1 MQVEIRN
8 HDLAPRGVLPS
19 LSGKAVLRNN
29 SVSTW
34 SVEANGNDPRW
45 RRAQPGWH
53 VRITDHGAPVVSG
66 FITEFTETASP
77 DNHTRT
83 ISISGVSYHALLA
96 GALVIPNPPTVT
108 GQLPA
113 QDMWKGQGPAGDV
126 IRRLIREQI
135 GPTAPADYKVPYLRV
150 PDSTV
155 KGKTVQVGER
165 FTNLLDVVKTAAENG
180 GLVTFFDTHNAEVIF
195 RLRAP
200 RDLTRVVRLTR
211 ANGGI
216 GGYTLTQQA
225 PEVTEVIVG
234 GTGTGTTR
242 KLWRATRPDPHW
254 GIRVTQFVDRQ
265 STTDSNELKQA
276 ADKELDDGQ
285 AKSLVTFDAHPVPN
299 RRFGIDYG
307 LGDRITA
314 DLDGQTITDTLQIA
328 EITWDAK
335 KTDTKYQVGPTA
347 DETQLNQATG
357 RLNQRVRELSRQ
369 LRETATR

>member
-53 VRITDHGAPVVSG
+53 VRITDHGAPLVAG
-66 FITEFTETASP
+66 IITEFTETASP

-83 ISISGVSYHALLA
+83 ISVSGVSYHALLA
-96 GALVIPNPPTVT
+96 NALVIPNPPSVT

-113 QDMWKGQGPAGDV
+113 QDMWKGQGPAGEV
-126 IRRLIREQI
+126 IRRLVREQI
-135 GPTAPADYKVPYLRV
+135 GPTAPADYRVPYLRV
-150 PDSTV
+150 PDSTI
-155 KGKTVQVGER
+155 KGKDVQVSER
-165 FTNLLDVVKTAAENG
+165 FTNLLDVVKAQAEAG
-180 GLVTFFDTHNAEVIF
+180 ALVTFFDTDNAEVSL
-195 RLRAP
+195 RLREP
-200 RDLTRVVRLTR
+200 RDLARAVRLTR

-225 PEVTEVIVG
+225 PDATEVIVG
-234 GTGTGTTR
+234 GAGTGTTR

-254 GIRVTQFVDRQ
+254 GIHVTRFVDRQ

-285 AKSLVTFDAHPVPN
+285 AKSLVTFDAHPAPN
-299 RRFGIDYG
+299 RRFGDDYQ
-307 LGDRITA
+307 LGDKITA

-335 KTDTKYQVGPTA
+335 KTSTRFQIGPTA

-357 RLNQRVRELSRQ
+357 RLNARVRELSRQ
-369 LRETATR
+369 LRQTETR

>member
-8 HDLAPRGVLPS
+8 HSLAPRGVLPS

-34 SVEANGNDPRW
+34 SVEADGNDPRW

-53 VRITDHGAPVVSG
+53 VRITDHDAPLVAG
-66 FITEFTETASP
+66 IITEFTETASP

-96 GALVIPNPPTVT
+96 NALVIPNPPTVT

-113 QDMWKGQGPAGDV
+113 QDMWKGQGAAGDV
-126 IRRLIREQI
+126 IRRLVREQI

-150 PDSTV
+150 PDSPV

-165 FTNLLDVVKTAAENG
+165 FTNLLDVVKTAAETG
-180 GLVTFFDTHNAEVIF
+180 GLVTFFDTEAAEVFF
-195 RLRAP
+195 RLREP
-200 RDLTRVVRLTR
+200 RDLTRAVRLTR

-216 GGYTLTQQA
+216 GGYALTQQA

-234 GTGTGTTR
+234 GVGTGATR
-242 KLWRATRPDPHW
+242 KLWRATRPDEHW
-254 GIRVTQFVDRQ
+254 GIHVTQFVDRQ

-276 ADKELDDGQ
+276 ADKELEDGQ
-285 AKSLVTFDAHPVPN
+285 AKSLVTFDAHPIPN
-299 RRFGIDYG
+299 RRFGLDYE

-314 DLDGQTITDTLQIA
+314 DLDGQTITDILQIA

-335 KTDTKYQVGPTA
+335 KTDMKFQIGPTA

-357 RLNQRVRELSRQ
+357 RLNERVRELSKQ
-369 LRETATR
+369 LRQTETR